1 MLFLTVPKNV
11 INYHNPK
18 SIIMKVLSIT
28 RIVIVTIAL
37 SITLF
42 TISCKKEATTNKQTV
57 TEGEAAQYST
67 ESMEAEASY
76 DDLQDISMT
85 AADEEGI
92 ISAGRPAGN
101 TAGRPFPFQRLR
113 LRIGANA
120 IITVTPNDSTYP
132 KTVTIDFGTGQTC
145 PDGKLRKGKI
155 IMNFSGPIRHTGSV
169 VTITLVDFQIG
180 RAKIEG
186 TKVITNLSANGNI
199 KFSVKVT
206 DGKVTFPN
214 GRGYSYETLRYI
226 TQIEGGATTEI
237 TDDVYSIE
245 GHSQTK
251 FNNGVIVTLDT
262 QTALIK
268 KVSCPWISNG
278 TLKISV
284 NTYESLI
291 DYGYPSNGDCDNK
304 ALLKYNGQEQII
316 LLP

>member
-1 MLFLTVPKNV
+1 
-11 INYHNPK
+11 
-18 SIIMKVLSIT
+18 MKVLSIT

-57 TEGEAAQYST
+57 TESEAAEYSA

-76 DDLQDISMT
+76 DDVQDISMT

-145 PDGKLRKGKI
+145 PDSKFRKGKI
-155 IMNFSGPIRHTGSV
+155 VMNFSGPIRHTGSV

-186 TKVITNLSANGNI
+186 TKVITNLSTNGNI

-214 GRGYSYETLRYI
+214 GRGYSYEALRYI
-226 TQIEGGATTEI
+226 TQIEGGTTPEI

-251 FNNGVIVTLDT
+251 FNNGVIIALNTE
-262 QTALIK
+262 TALIK

-304 ALLKYNGQEQII
+304 ALLKYNGQEKII

>member
-1 MLFLTVPKNV
+1 
-11 INYHNPK
+11 
-18 SIIMKVLSIT
+18 MKVLSIT

-42 TISCKKEATTNKQTV
+42 TISCKKDAATNKQTV
-57 TEGEAAQYST
+57 TESEATQYSA
-67 ESMEAEASY
+67 ESMETEASY
-76 DDLQDISMT
+76 DDVQDISMT
-85 AADEEGI
+85 AADEEGAA
-92 ISAGRPAGN
+92 SAGRPAGN
-101 TAGRPFPFQRLR
+101 TAGRPFPFLKLR

-120 IITVTPNDSTYP
+120 TISVTPNDSTYP
-132 KTVTIDFGTGQTC
+132 KTVAIDFGADGQTC
-145 PDGKLRKGKI
+145 PDGKFRKGKI
-155 IMNFSGPIRHTGSV
+155 VMNFSGPVRHTGSV

-186 TKVITNLSANGNI
+186 TKVITNLSTNGNI

-226 TQIEGGATTEI
+226 TQTEGGGTPDI

-251 FNNGVIVTLDT
+251 FNNGVIVSLDT

-268 KVSCPWISNG
+268 KVSCPWISKG
-278 TLKISV
+278 TLKITV
-284 NTYESLI
+284 NTFESLL

-304 ALLKYNGQEQII
+304 ALLKYNGQESIV